1 MKSSSLKAF
10 PRTESGRL
18 GVRKLRKTG
27 RVPAVIYGR
36 KTEPRNIEVD
46 AKELKQLIHGAV
58 SENVVVDLSIESDT
72 AKSRLAVVQEVQ
84 HNPVSGIVLHV
95 DFHEVDESEPVEIMV
110 PLETTGEAIGV
121 KQSGGMLEH
130 VMFKVKVKALPRDLP
145 EMIMI
150 DVTELAAGH
159 AIHLGEIK
167 APKGVEILGDSS
179 LPVVSIAEPRSA
191 EAADEAAAAPVAAP
205 AEEKKA
211 DAKKPEAKKA

>member
-18 GVRKLRKTG
+18 GVKKLRKAG

-58 SENVVVDLSIESDT
+58 SENVVVDLTIDKDT

-84 HNPVSGIVLHV
+84 HNPISGIVLHV
-95 DFHEVDESEPVEIMV
+95 DFHEVDETEPVEIMV
-110 PLETTGEAIGV
+110 PLETTGEAVGV
-121 KQSGGMLEH
+121 KQGGGMIEH

-145 EMIMI
+145 EMIVI
-150 DVTELAAGH
+150 DVTELGVGQ

-167 APKGVEILGDSS
+167 APKGVEILGESS
-179 LPVVSIAEPRSA
+179 LPVVSIPEPKKA
-191 EAADEAAAAPVAAP
+191 EAAEEAPVAAAP
-205 AEEKKA
+205 AE
-211 DAKKPEAKKA
+211 DKKPEAKKA